1 MEAEK
6 MNSLKSDQRVKV
18 VERLS
23 NLKIESIVNRGSHEW
38 GAQHREFSQ
47 W

>member
-23 NLKIESIVNRGSHEW
+23 NLKIERYS
-38 GAQHREFSQ
+38 
-47 W
+47 